1 MSLIVADRVKETCA
15 APGTGT
21 VSLLGASTGFQS
33 FSSAI
38 GDGNT
43 CYYTISDQGGANWE
57 VGIGTYASSGNTLA
71 RTTVLSSS
79 AGGTTKADFSTGTQ
93 DVFVTYP
100 AEVAVYSSNSPSTSG
115 YVLTAN
121 GTGVAPS
128 WQSATSTYLT
138 NTFSGD
144 GTTTGF
150 TLTVAPTSTSSIL
163 VAITG
168 VVQDPSTYTLVGTTL
183 NFSAAPPTGTSNISV
198 RYLGIA
204 ATPETI
210 INKFPFFNAAGSSS
224 NISLLANTYLP
235 FYEANGASNNILLIA
250 A

>member
-100 AEVAVYSSNSPSTSG
+100 AEVAVYASNTPTST
-115 YVLTAN
+115 YVLTGN
-121 GTGVAPS
+121 GV
-128 WQSATSTYLT
+128 
-138 NTFSGD
+138 
-144 GTTTGF
+144 GT
-150 TLTVAPTSTSSIL
+150 APTWQAS
-163 VAITG
+163 
-168 VVQDPSTYTLVGTTL
+168 
-183 NFSAAPPTGTSNISV
+183 SAASTDQAYFISFMM
-198 RYLGIA
+198 G
-204 ATPETI
+204 
-210 INKFPFFNAAGSSS
+210 
-224 NISLLANTYLP
+224 
-235 FYEANGASNNILLIA
+235 
-250 A
+250 